1 MIGNRNQL
9 AWVVA
14 ACVAV
19 VAQIAPK
26 PLCYACDKPCC
37 SSQTSGHDSQTSDC
51 RTELASRCPLCAT
64 AADLRPGDT
73 SERPCHCQ
81 LSARH
86 DQPLSATRD
95 TLSPWS
101 DGSVV
106 LGLPAVP
113 PAVPHALGLS
123 REYLAKLLGIP
134 IRPPRILFGVWRN

>member
-1 MIGNRNQL
+1 MVRNRNQL

-37 SSQTSGHDSQTSDC
+37 ASQASSHDSQTSDC
-51 RTELASRCPLCAT
+51 RAELASRCPLCAT
-64 AADLRPGDT
+64 TADLRPDDT
-73 SERPCHCQ
+73 SEQHCDCH
-81 LSARH
+81 LNARH

-95 TLSPWS
+95 TLSPSS
-101 DGSVV
+101 DSSVV
-106 LGLPAVP
+106 LRLPAVP

-123 REYLAKLLGIP
+123 QEYLAKLLGIP